1 MLVAKVKISGS
12 EIGTDIKRVTRK
24 FHVTVLQTTGKKS
37 TKKCAARAKLLF
49 CVVAFF
55 GYLDLFFHRSL
66 CG

>member
-12 EIGTDIKRVTRK
+12 EIRTDIKRVTRK

-37 TKKCAARAKLLF
+37 TKKCAALAKLLLLLLL
-49 CVVAFF
+49 FF